1 MRARTRSA
9 SRTRV
14 CYTRSVMRYLPL
26 VAVLAL
32 CACASQNRADAS
44 FASAS
49 IVADSV
55 CVKVS
60 TPPSALGLDPFYTK
74 YCDAAGIAV
83 AAAGVVPD
91 DALRQAARITAALF
105 ARIPA
110 VRKVFIRDGIR
121 VSIIGEHQAF
131 GDIPENGPETRAD
144 PTRFANKRADGA
156 FSPKTSGPP
165 DPVVSDGEENIL
177 CYARDPYD
185 RGENNLVH
193 ELAHNIKMQGLQT
206 LDATFEGKV
215 KTAFDAAHAQ
225 GKYQG
230 LYAGRS
236 PEEYWAEGV
245 QDYLNVHGTHDP
257 NDINTNAQLK
267 AYDPTLF
274 AIIDGVFHGT
284 PLPPACPAPSLA
296 TFGSARFRLRSVALG
311 NDRSL
316 DVTSLNPSGNYSGQA
331 WTITAT
337 AGGCYRLTNEFQPG
351 LALDV
356 ANNGS
361 HQPVMAAI
369 REYSG
374 QCWVFSDTSGH
385 FRLYNRYLGNGMSLA
400 ATIEGAVMSASAN
413 TLAQLWTVTRF

>member
-1 MRARTRSA
+1 MRCLR
-9 SRTRV
+9 
-14 CYTRSVMRYLPL
+14 L
-26 VAVLAL
+26 VALLGL

-44 FASAS
+44 FASAP
-49 IVADSV
+49 IVAGSV
-55 CVKVS
+55 CAKVT
-60 TPPSALGLDPFYTK
+60 TPPAALGLDPFYSK

-91 DALRQAARITAALF
+91 DALRQAARVTAALF
-105 ARIPA
+105 APIPA

-144 PTRFANKRADGA
+144 PARFANNRADGA
-156 FSPKTSGPP
+156 FSPNTSGPP
-165 DPVVSDGEENIL
+165 DPVVSDGEENVL
-177 CYARDPYD
+177 CYARDHYD

-193 ELAHNIKMQGLQT
+193 ELAHNIKTHGLQA
-206 LDATFEGKV
+206 LDATLEGRV
-215 KTAFDAAHAQ
+215 KTAFDVARAH

-245 QDYLNVHGTHDP
+245 QDYFNVHATHDP
-257 NDINTNAQLK
+257 NDINTRAQLE
-267 AYDPTLF
+267 AYDPILF

-284 PLPPACPAPSLA
+284 TLPPACPPPSLA

-311 NDRSL
+311 NGSSL
-316 DVTSLNPSGNYSGQA
+316 DVTSLNPSGNYSGQS

-337 AGGCYRLTNEFQPG
+337 GGGCYRLTNDFQPG

-374 QCWVFSDTSGH
+374 QCWLFDASSGQ
-385 FRLYNRYLGNGMSLA
+385 FRLYTRYLGAGMSLG
-400 ATIEGAVMSASAN
+400 ATSEGAVMSGSAN
-413 TLAQLWTVTRF
+413 TPAQLWTITPF

>member
-1 MRARTRSA
+1 MR
-9 SRTRV
+9 
-14 CYTRSVMRYLPL
+14 CLPL

-32 CACASQNRADAS
+32 CACASQSRPDAS
-44 FASAS
+44 FASAP
-49 IVADSV
+49 IVAGSV
-55 CVKVS
+55 CMKVS
-60 TPPSALGLDPFYTK
+60 APPSALGLDPFYTK
-74 YCDAAGIAV
+74 CCDAAGIAV
-83 AAAGVVPD
+83 VAAGVVPD
-91 DALRQAARITAALF
+91 DALRQAARVTAALF
-105 ARIPA
+105 APIPG
-110 VRKVFIRDGIR
+110 VRKIFIRDGIR

-144 PTRFANKRADGA
+144 PARFANKRADGA

-165 DPVVSDGEENIL
+165 DPVVSDGEENVL

-193 ELAHNIKMQGLQT
+193 ELAHNIKVQGLQT
-206 LDATFEGKV
+206 LDATFEGRV
-215 KTAFDAAHAQ
+215 KTAFDAARAQ

-245 QDYLNVHGTHDP
+245 QDYFNVHGTHDP
-257 NDINTNAQLK
+257 NDINTRAQLS

-274 AIIDGVFHGT
+274 AIIDGVFHGA
-284 PLPPACPAPSLA
+284 PLLPACPAPSVT
-296 TFGSARFRLRSVALG
+296 TFGSARFRLRSALNG
-311 NDRSL
+311 RSL

-337 AGGCYRLTNEFQPG
+337 GDGCYRLTNEFQPG

-374 QCWVFSDTSGH
+374 QCWVFSDVTSGQ
-385 FRLYNRYLGNGMSLA
+385 FRIYNRYLGGGMSLG
-400 ATIEGAVMSASAN
+400 ATSEGAVMSASAN
-413 TLAQLWTVTRF
+413 TPAQLWTVTPF